1 MDPIETACR
10 DALARPGHVVVL
22 TGAGVSAESGI
33 PTFRGKE
40 GYWTI
45 GPAQGAGPI
54 GSVTRGGAREYH
66 PQELATHA
74 AFLAM
79 PWEVWAWYLYR
90 RGVCR
95 AAAPNAGHAA
105 LVRLE
110 EALNPRDATRGGVN
124 AEASPRQRGRE
135 GPLAIDRF
143 ALITQNVD
151 GLHRRAG
158 SQRMFPIHGDIDHM
172 RCATDCVLD
181 RWPIPEDVPALGR
194 GEAVSPTV
202 RERLV
207 CPRCGGLARPHVLWF
222 DEMYDEPRFFL
233 DTARRLAAGAALL
246 VVAGTSAQTNL
257 PWQVVTLAARA
268 GALVLDVNIEDNPF
282 GELAAHV
289 VRAPAAIALP
299 RIVDALIDG

>member
-1 MDPIETACR
+1 MQIEAACR
-10 DALARPGHVVVL
+10 DALARPGHVLAL

-40 GYWTI
+40 GYWTV
-45 GPAQGAGPI
+45 
-54 GSVTRGGAREYH
+54 GSREYH

-74 AFLAM
+74 AFDAM

-95 AAAPNAGHAA
+95 AATPNAGHAA

-110 EALNPRDATRGGVN
+110 AALGT
-124 AEASPRQRGRE
+124 
-135 GPLAIDRF
+135 RF

-158 SQRMFPIHGDIDHM
+158 SSRVFAIHGDIDHM
-172 RCATDCVLD
+172 RCAAECTLETTA
-181 RWPIPEDVPALGR
+181 IPDDVPPLAR
-194 GEAVSPTV
+194 GEAVAADV
-202 RERLV
+202 RARLV
-207 CPRCGGLARPHVLWF
+207 CPRCGGPARPHVLWF
-222 DEMYDEPRFFL
+222 DESYDERRFFL
-233 DTARRLAAGAALL
+233 DTTRKLAMGAALL

-268 GALVLDVNIEDNPF
+268 GAVVIDINVEDNPF
-282 GELAAHV
+282 GELADHV
-289 VRAPAAIALP
+289 VREPAAIALP
-299 RIVDALIDG
+299 RLADALIGM